1 MLDKVKNTSKC
12 YGFVNFASEEDAA
25 KAIAG
30 LNNKMIGEKRL
41 TVQVKRA
48 KRCSCLLQTSAQG
61 IHCFQLLHTREILV
75 GGEEAIAE
83 DLAGLLLLLP

>member
-1 MLDKVKNTSKC
+1 MKNTSKC

-48 KRCSCLLQTSAQG
+48 KRCLLQTSAQG